1 MKNNKIKVAIIID
14 DGPVPFLISDLIDKS
29 LKQDKYEIVALL
41 VQKKI
46 NTKKNIISKIINY
59 VSRRGIKK
67 FIESSTFAI
76 IKILEKFI
84 VKKYYNLDII
94 FETRN
99 LDSFNC
105 KKIDVHPKISKSG
118 LIYRYESSDIEK
130 IKEMDIDVLI
140 RGGSGILKGEILN
153 VCTFGVLSFHHAEND
168 INRGGPP
175 GFWEVFY
182 KQKSTG
188 FMIQRLSEELDGGE
202 VVFKGSIKTTFLYML
217 NWARICLKA
226 NYFLHLKLTQL
237 NQSSINERIYPK
249 KPYANSLYTVPSLS
263 KQLQYLFQSLSIVM
277 IKIYR
282 KIFGFK
288 LQWHIAYQFVDSWD
302 NSVLR
307 KSLKIKNP
315 KNRFF
320 ADPCVKHYNNRNIIF
335 VEDFD
340 YKKNKAVISAIEIN
354 PDKSYTILG
363 PVLDEDFHLSY
374 PYIFEENNE
383 LFLCPET
390 HDSNDI
396 RLYKCTEFPMKWEF
410 DRILIKNISAADSNI
425 FYHENKWWLMTNI
438 DSSDLGVKLDYHE
451 HDSEL
456 HIFYADSL
464 DSNNWISHPKNP
476 VIFDSNQ
483 ARNAGKINS
492 KDGKLYR
499 VFQEQ
504 SFDMYG
510 KKFGV
515 AKILEL
521 NTENYKEEILFK
533 VPPNFYNDILGTHH
547 YSFDNNL
554 IALDYL
560 TIQRSSR

>member
-1 MKNNKIKVAIIID
+1 MKNNKIKAAIIVD

-46 NTKKNIISKIINY
+46 NTKKNIISKILNY
-59 VSRRGIKK
+59 ISRRGLKK
-67 FIESSTFAI
+67 FIESSTFAL
-76 IKILEKFI
+76 IKILEKFL
-84 VKKYYNLDII
+84 VEKYYNLDII

-99 LDSFNC
+99 LDSFPC

-118 LIYRYESSDIEK
+118 LIYKYESSDIEK

-182 KQKSTG
+182 RQKSTG

-202 VVFKGSIKTTFLYML
+202 VIFKGSIKTTFLYML

-249 KPYANSLYTVPSLS
+249 KPYANSLYTLPSLS
-263 KQLQYLFQSLSIVM
+263 KQLQYLFQTLSIVM
-277 IKIYR
+277 IKICR
-282 KIFGFK
+282 KIFGLKF
-288 LQWHIAYQFVDSWD
+288 QWHIAYQFVDSWD

-410 DRILIKNISAADSNI
+410 DRILIKNVSAADSNI

-476 VIFDSNQ
+476 VIFDSNR
-483 ARNAGKINS
+483 ARNAGAFEVRAHRGIPW
-492 KDGKLYR
+492 
-499 VFQEQ
+499 
-504 SFDMYG
+504 
-510 KKFGV
+510 
-515 AKILEL
+515 
-521 NTENYKEEILFK
+521 LF
-533 VPPNFYNDILGTHH
+533 LC
-547 YSFDNNL
+547 
-554 IALDYL
+554 
-560 TIQRSSR
+560 RW

>member
-1 MKNNKIKVAIIID
+1 MKNNKIKAAIIVD

-46 NTKKNIISKIINY
+46 NTKKNIISKILNY
-59 VSRRGIKK
+59 ISRRGLKK
-67 FIESSTFAI
+67 FIESSTFAL

-99 LDSFNC
+99 LDSFNYE
-105 KKIDVHPKISKSG
+105 KIDVHPKISKSG
-118 LIYRYESSDIEK
+118 LIYKYESSDIEK

-182 KQKSTG
+182 RQKSTG

-217 NWARICLKA
+217 NWARICIKA
-226 NYFLHLKLTQL
+226 NYFLHLKLIQL

-249 KPYANSLYTVPSLS
+249 KPYADSLYTVPSLS
-263 KQLQYLFQSLSIVM
+263 KQLQYLFQTLSIVM

-282 KIFGFK
+282 KIFGLK
-288 LQWHIAYQFVDSWD
+288 VQWNIAYQFVDSWD

-320 ADPCVKHYNNRNIIF
+320 ADPFVKHYNNRNIIF

-410 DRILIKNISAADSNI
+410 DRILIKNVSAADSNI

-464 DSNNWISHPKNP
+464 NSNNWISHPKNP

-483 ARNAGKINS
+483 ARNAGNINS
-492 KDGKLYR
+492 KDGELYR

-504 SFDMYG
+504 SFDTYG
-510 KKFGV
+510 KKFGIT
-515 AKILEL
+515 KILEL

-533 VPPNFYNDILGTHH
+533 VPPNFYNDIFGTHH

-554 IALDYL
+554 IALDYM
-560 TIQRSSR
+560 TIKRSSR

>member
-1 MKNNKIKVAIIID
+1 MKNNKIKAAIIVD
-14 DGPVPFLISDLIDKS
+14 NGPVPFLISDLIDKS

-46 NTKKNIISKIINY
+46 NTKKNIISKILNY
-59 VSRRGIKK
+59 ISRRGLKK
-67 FIESSTFAI
+67 FIESSTFAL

-84 VKKYYNLDII
+84 VKKYYKLDII

-99 LDSFNC
+99 LDSFPC

-118 LIYRYESSDIEK
+118 LIYKYESSDIEK

-182 KQKSTG
+182 RQKSTG

-263 KQLQYLFQSLSIVM
+263 KQLQYLFQTLSIVM

-282 KIFGFK
+282 KIFGLKFR
-288 LQWHIAYQFVDSWD
+288 WHIAYQFVDSWD

-374 PYIFEENNE
+374 PHIFEENDN
-383 LFLCPET
+383 LYMCPES
-390 HDSNDI
+390 HKNKDI
-396 RLYKCTEFPMKWEF
+396 RLYKCKEYPMKWELEK
-410 DRILIKNISAADSNI
+410 ILIDDICAGDNNI
-425 FYHENKWWLMTNI
+425 FKHNEKWWLFSNV
-438 DSSDLGVKLDYHE
+438 DSSDLSKYVGDE

-456 HIFYADSL
+456 HIFFSDSL
-464 DSNNWISHPKNP
+464 LGKWESHPKNP

-483 ARNAGKINS
+483 ARNAGNINS
-492 KDGKLYR
+492 KDGELYR

-510 KKFGV
+510 KKFGI

-521 NTENYKEEILFK
+521 NTKNYKEEILFK
-533 VPPNFYNDILGTHH
+533 VPPNFYNNILGTHH

-560 TIQRSSR
+560 KMQRSSR

>member
-140 RGGSGILKGEILN
+140 RGGGGILKGEILN

-217 NWARICLKA
+217 NWARICIKA

-390 HDSNDI
+390 HNSNDI

-410 DRILIKNISAADSNI
+410 DRILIKNVSAADSNI
-425 FYHENKWWLMTNI
+425 FYYENKWWLMTNI
-438 DSSDLGVKLDYHE
+438 DSSDLSVKLDYHE

-483 ARNAGKINS
+483 ARNAGNINS
-492 KDGKLYR
+492 KDGELYR

-515 AKILEL
+515 TKILEL
-521 NTENYKEEILFK
+521 NTENYKEKILFK
-533 VPPNFYNDILGTHH
+533 VSPNFYNDILGTHH

>member
-1 MKNNKIKVAIIID
+1 MKNNKIKAAIMID

-67 FIESSTFAI
+67 FIESSTFAL

-84 VKKYYNLDII
+84 VKKYYNLGII

-99 LDSFNC
+99 LDSFTC

-118 LIYRYESSDIEK
+118 LIYRFENSDIK
-130 IKEMDIDVLI
+130 MIKDLGVDVLI
-140 RGGSGILKGEILN
+140 RGGSGILKGEILDI
-153 VCTFGVLSFHHAEND
+153 CTFGVLSFHHAENN

-182 KQKSTG
+182 KQSSTG

-202 VVFKGSIKTTFLYML
+202 VIFKGSIGTTFLYML

-249 KPYANSLYTVPSLS
+249 KPYANPLYTVPSLS
-263 KQLQYLFQSLSIVM
+263 KQLKYLFQTLSIIISKV
-277 IKIYR
+277 YR
-282 KIFGFK
+282 KFFLYKIE
-288 LQWHIAYQFVDSWD
+288 WHTAYQFVDSWD

-307 KSLKIKNP
+307 KSIKIQNP

-320 ADPCVKHYNNRNIIF
+320 ADPFVKYYNDRNIIF
-335 VEDFD
+335 VEDFN
-340 YKKNKAVISAIEIN
+340 YKKNKAVISAIEVN
-354 PDKSYTILG
+354 SDKSYQILG
-363 PVLDEDFHLSY
+363 PVLEEDYHLSY
-374 PYIFEENNE
+374 PFIFEENNQI
-383 LFLCPET
+383 FMCPET
-390 HDSNDI
+390 HKSNDI
-396 RLYKCTEFPMKWEF
+396 RLYKCEEFPMKWKLHK
-410 DRILIKNISAADSNI
+410 ILMKNVSAGDSNI
-425 FYHENKWWLMTNI
+425 FYHDNKWWLMTNI
-438 DSSDLGVKLDYHE
+438 DSSDLAGKLNYPD

-456 HIFYADSL
+456 HIFYADNL

-476 VIFDSNQ
+476 VIFNSNQ

-492 KDGKLYR
+492 KDGELYR

-504 SFDMYG
+504 GFNVYG
-510 KKFGV
+510 KKFCV
-515 AKILEL
+515 SKILEL
-521 NTENYKEEILFK
+521 NTENYKEEILFIIE
-533 VPPNFYNDILGTHH
+533 PNFYNDIVGTHH
-547 YSFDNNL
+547 YSFDKNL
-554 IALDYL
+554 MALDYQK
-560 TIQRSSR
+560 IRSRLK